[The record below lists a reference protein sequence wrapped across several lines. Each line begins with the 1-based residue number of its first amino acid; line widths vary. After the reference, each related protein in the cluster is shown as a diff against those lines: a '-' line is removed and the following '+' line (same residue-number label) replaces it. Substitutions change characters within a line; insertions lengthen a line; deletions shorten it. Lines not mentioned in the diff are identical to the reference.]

1 MTALLWA
8 FVHLQYDHYYMAQVL
23 VYGLILGW
31 FRWVADSTILTI
43 FLHGLINL
51 EGMLETFIA
60 ING

>member
-1 MTALLWA
+1 
-8 FVHLQYDHYYMAQVL
+8 MAQVL